1 MYISSHKKLL
11 RILAMILVLALT
23 LGCLAACGN
32 DNSNDEEDE
41 DKGDK
46 GSSTGKL
53 VQHSWKGLNFELPDN
68 YEDMSN
74 EGYAF
79 FRTNTVSICVSDE
92 TTPANITDSQGFAN
106 YYKNTQGTN
115 YKTISISSKD
125 GVYYTV
131 GDYGDGTMEVR
142 GFYVNGNHCWFMYTS
157 CYTENYSDDQISLV
171 TCGTIDK
178 SYQYTPDDNGSEYPG
193 PTSKPSTP
201 STPLTPDPKPQQP
214 STPSLKQHSYEGLS
228 YKLGEDYSGTNT
240 GSSMQYSNGS
250 TTINVV
256 SSYLPDG
263 VTDTSSWADRFMKN
277 AQDEG
282 YSSTKNIYNSVY
294 CVITNL
300 DNNTKFITGFYAY
313 NGYGWAIQA
322 TTYNYATEG
331 DLLIQYVTSGV
342 IDKSYPHAPN
352 PSTPSTPDD
361 GQLHVYTLVPADWST
376 PGLWAWQNST
386 QQNAFASW
394 PGESMKW
401 NGKYYVATAPD
412 WVDCIII
419 NGGNGSVQTEDI
431 AIEQVKDVWVII
443 EANGGWYEI
452 FYSEPSAA
460 KLAEMGY

>member
-1 MYISSHKKLL
+1 
-11 RILAMILVLALT
+11 
-23 LGCLAACGN
+23 
-32 DNSNDEEDE
+32 
-41 DKGDK
+41 
-46 GSSTGKL
+46 
-53 VQHSWKGLNFELPDN
+53 
-68 YEDMSN
+68 
-74 EGYAF
+74 
-79 FRTNTVSICVSDE
+79 
-92 TTPANITDSQGFAN
+92 
-106 YYKNTQGTN
+106 
-115 YKTISISSKD
+115 
-125 GVYYTV
+125 
-131 GDYGDGTMEVR
+131 
-142 GFYVNGNHCWFMYTS
+142 
-157 CYTENYSDDQISLV
+157 
-171 TCGTIDK
+171 
-178 SYQYTPDDNGSEYPG
+178 
-193 PTSKPSTP
+193 
-201 STPLTPDPKPQQP
+201 
-214 STPSLKQHSYEGLS
+214 
-228 YKLGEDYSGTNT
+228 
-240 GSSMQYSNGS
+240 MQYSNGS
-250 TTINVV
+250 TTINVI